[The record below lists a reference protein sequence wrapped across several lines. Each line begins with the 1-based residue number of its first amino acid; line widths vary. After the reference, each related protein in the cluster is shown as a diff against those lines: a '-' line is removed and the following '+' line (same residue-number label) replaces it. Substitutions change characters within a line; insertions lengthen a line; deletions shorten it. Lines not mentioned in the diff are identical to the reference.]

1 VRNTSLV
8 KLNDN
13 DYMQTLVQPKKTM
26 LPWQQS
32 VYR

>member
-26 LPWQQS
+26 LP
-32 VYR
+32 